1 MGVYVNPG
9 SKLFEMSLNSMI
21 YVDKSGIIEY
31 INSII
36 NTENRFICV
45 SRPRRFGKTMG
56 LNMLS
61 AYYGCNNDVKMLFKD
76 LKADSEHKYA
86 GKFNIL
92 MLNAVTFFKT
102 NDKIEEALEK
112 WIRKLSI
119 DFEEE
124 FENIDFSKCETL
136 DDYCNRVY
144 SKTKKQ
150 FVILI
155 DEWDGIFRAVQSDNA
170 GQRAYLDFLRD
181 WLKDQPYVALAYM
194 TGILPIK
201 KYGAHS
207 ALNMFEEF
215 SMEDPKELAEFV
227 GFTSDEVESLC
238 TKYNMDLDLCRQW
251 YDGYGFKNETEI
263 YAPLSVVRAMKNRDF
278 DSYWNST
285 ESYEALRVYIKRDFD
300 GLREKVIRLMS
311 GEEML
316 LNTASFSNDM
326 TTFNCADDILTLLVH
341 LGYLTYF
348 KPTRKVRIPNN
359 EVRREFRTAV
369 SVTKDFGP
377 IARAMK
383 NSDELLEATW
393 NMNAEAVAKGIKEA
407 HVETAHIQYN
417 DENALSYTVSLAY
430 YTAREVYNVYRE
442 LPTGKGFADLVF
454 IPRINHPEVP
464 PMIVELKWDKSART
478 ALDQIKDKEY
488 TEKLSEYA
496 GKILLVGINY
506 NKQTKEHEC
515 IIEIG

>member
-263 YAPLSVVRAMKNRDF
+263 YAPLSVVRAMKN
-278 DSYWNST
+278 
-285 ESYEALRVYIKRDFD
+285 
-300 GLREKVIRLMS
+300 
-311 GEEML
+311 
-316 LNTASFSNDM
+316 
-326 TTFNCADDILTLLVH
+326 
-341 LGYLTYF
+341 
-348 KPTRKVRIPNN
+348 
-359 EVRREFRTAV
+359 
-369 SVTKDFGP
+369 
-377 IARAMK
+377 
-383 NSDELLEATW
+383 SDELLEATW

-407 HVETAHIQYN
+407 HV
-417 DENALSYTVSLAY
+417 
-430 YTAREVYNVYRE
+430 
-442 LPTGKGFADLVF
+442 
-454 IPRINHPEVP
+454 
-464 PMIVELKWDKSART
+464 
-478 ALDQIKDKEY
+478 
-488 TEKLSEYA
+488 
-496 GKILLVGINY
+496 
-506 NKQTKEHEC
+506 
-515 IIEIG
+515 